1 MINFPFKKFISIFL
15 QHEIDPNSFIRLKD
29 EHLQAMGISKITPR
43 HTILQKIQE
52 YIKEKRS
59 KSGEA
64 GNQCENGTLEISGKE
79 KIERMQEID
88 NPELENITPASE
100 EELGDQEDST
110 NNPRE
115 EEENENQ
122 GLGPERM
129 QSICDTTE
137 FTQDNIFENGI
148 LDQHLGIFGLCN
160 TINFDDEPPEIL
172 AQSNSQTPP
181 SSPLPAISSLEDIS
195 LPPDILFQ

>member
-1 MINFPFKKFISIFL
+1 
-15 QHEIDPNSFIRLKD
+15 
-29 EHLQAMGISKITPR
+29 MGISKITPR